1 LALLGFDKKKMLDGN
16 YRYLSVVSGAY
27 ISVYLELFFDES
39 SWRHFFLSV
48 HIYLFSDSVES
59 SQLEEMVSVTS
70 LYRDKLTRIKESM
83 LRISERSA
91 NLR

>member
-1 LALLGFDKKKMLDGN
+1 MNLHGD
-16 YRYLSVVSGAY
+16 
-27 ISVYLELFFDES
+27 IFFYQYT
-39 SWRHFFLSV
+39 F
-48 HIYLFSDSVES
+48 ILFSDSVES